1 MPASEA
7 RILANRRNAALS
19 TGPKTP
25 EGKEASRANS
35 LKHGLTG
42 GGIVLPEG
50 DAAEVE
56 RLAAAYWAETN
67 ASGEIGATL
76 VRRAAIN
83 SVRMER
89 AADQQSVAM
98 TRRIRQVESDFVAPE
113 GAEAAQEAKLR
124 SEAVRFAMFDPSK
137 EATLAR
143 KYESAAERAFFRCL
157 KELQKRDREAQAVRE
172 AESDRRVEATM
183 GSFLEA
189 AKSSRDEDAYFDAMY
204 QELNIPRPSTA
215 PRTSNRP
222 GNDVPVTVSRPR

>member
-25 EGKEASRANS
+25 EGKEVSRANS

-42 GGIVLPEG
+42 KGVVMPEG

-56 RLAAAYWAETN
+56 RRADAYWVETN
-67 ASGEIGATL
+67 ATGEIGAVL
-76 VRRAAIN
+76 VRRMAIH

-89 AADQQSVAM
+89 AADQQLVAM
-98 TRRIRQVESDFVAPE
+98 TLRIRQVEADFVAPA
-113 GAEAAQEAKLR
+113 GADAAEAAKLR
-124 SEAVRFAMFDPSK
+124 SEAVRFAMLDPSH

-143 KYESAAERAFFRCL
+143 KYENAAERTFFRCL
-157 KELQKRDREAQAVRE
+157 KELQRRQREAQVIQE

-189 AKSSRDEDAYFDAMY
+189 AKASQDEDAYFDAMY
-204 QELNIPRPSTA
+204 QELNIPRPSEA

-222 GNDVPVTVSRPR
+222 GNEIPVTASRPR

>member
-42 GGIVLPEG
+42 KGIVMPEG

-56 RLAAAYWAETN
+56 RRADAYWVETN
-67 ASGEIGATL
+67 ATGEIGALL
-76 VRRAAIN
+76 VRRAAIH

-98 TRRIRQVESDFVAPE
+98 TRRIRQVEADFVAPE
-113 GAEAAQEAKLR
+113 GADSAEAARLR
-124 SEAVRFAMFDPSK
+124 SEAVRFAHARPVARGDPVP
-137 EATLAR
+137 
-143 KYESAAERAFFRCL
+143 
-157 KELQKRDREAQAVRE
+157 QVRE
-172 AESDRRVEATM
+172 RGGTVFLPMPQGVAEA
-183 GSFLEA
+183 
-189 AKSSRDEDAYFDAMY
+189 
-204 QELNIPRPSTA
+204 
-215 PRTSNRP
+215 
-222 GNDVPVTVSRPR
+222 RPRGAGRSRGRVGTIGSRRRWVRFWRRRKPPGTKMRISMRCTRN

>member
-7 RILANRRNAALS
+7 RILANRKNASLS

-25 EGKEASRANS
+25 EGKEKSRANS

-42 GGIVLPEG
+42 KGVVLPEG

-56 RLAAAYWAETN
+56 RRADAYWVETD
-67 ASGEIGATL
+67 AAGEIGAVL
-76 VRRAAIN
+76 VRRAALN

-89 AADQQSVAM
+89 AADQQLVAM
-98 TRRIRQVESDFVAPE
+98 TWRIRQVEADFVAPA
-113 GAEAAQEAKLR
+113 GADAAEVAKIR
-124 SEAVRFAMFDPSK
+124 SEAIRFAMFDPSK

-143 KYESAAERAFFRCL
+143 KYENAAERAFFRCL
-157 KELQKRDREAQAVRE
+157 KELQRRESEARAIRE
-172 AESDRRVEATM
+172 AESDRQVEATM

-189 AKSSRDEDAYFDAMY
+189 AQASRDEDAYFDAMY

-215 PRTSNRP
+215 PRASKRP
-222 GNDVPVTVSRPR
+222 GNDVPVTASRPG